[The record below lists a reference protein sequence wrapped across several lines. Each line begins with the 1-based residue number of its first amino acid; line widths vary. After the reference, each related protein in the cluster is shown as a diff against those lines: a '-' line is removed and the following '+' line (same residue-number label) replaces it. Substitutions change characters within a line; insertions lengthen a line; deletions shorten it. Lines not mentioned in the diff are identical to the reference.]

1 MGRALVLCGLAAC
14 SGNPDPTVDAPDT
27 IGLYMPVGNYFALL
41 PAGTESE
48 RDIRF
53 HTGFST
59 SMFFVPP
66 TPIHGNFDGAGKD
79 TVGFYD
85 PRENRFFIRYDNSP
99 SPIGDLDFHF
109 GNVAISALS
118 PFNPVGLAGDWS
130 GGGGG
135 DTVGYYDPSTSTFHL
150 SSANAADATDT
161 AVQFGAPET
170 FMPVTG
176 DWTGAGRDTIGLYNP
191 ATGEV
196 RLRTTN
202 TAGEPDLA
210 FTLEP
215 VGKMFPVAGDW
226 DGDGIDTISLFDHQ
240 NNVLYIHDTNAAG
253 PADATVQLERTTWTW
268 APIAGN
274 WKPTSAPPASNGF
287 AWPTATPESQGLDPV
302 KVEAAYTAASQLP
315 FSESIVIIRHGN
327 LVREGYFHGNRPAIA
342 HKIASSTKSVLSSLF
357 GIAFG
362 DGKLTTIAT
371 PISQLLPARYYPN
384 LLDANEAITLGAIM
398 TMSSGLN
405 GEGDI
410 PPAEWDR
417 LVSKSGDML
426 ADMMARAP
434 SYPMGTFAYNSIN
447 TQIGEHILSEMV
459 GPVAT
464 FAQERL
470 AKPLGIEL
478 VFWEHEGGNP
488 DHIYGAGELAMKPR
502 DMARFGQLYL
512 NRGLIDGHQIV
523 PANWVDGSTAALVTP
538 NLRFGQ
544 RYGLWWWHLAASG
557 PTADMYAAI
566 GTGGQ
571 YIIVIPSA
579 DAVVVLTN
587 KSEVQGAEAE
597 AQYDAI
603 DRLLVNQIIPIFY

>member
-1 MGRALVLCGLAAC
+1 MVGRAFALCALAAC
-14 SGNPDPTVDAPDT
+14 SGNPTAPQARAPDT
-27 IGLYMPVGNYFALL
+27 IGLYSPVGNYFALL
-41 PAGTESE
+41 PAGTESD
-48 RDIRF
+48 RDLRF
-53 HTGFST
+53 QTGFST
-59 SMFFVPP
+59 SMFFVLP

-85 PRENRFFIRYDNSP
+85 PRENRFFLRFDNSA
-99 SPIGDLDFHF
+99 SPTGDLDFRF
-109 GNVAISALS
+109 GDVAISSLS

-130 GGGGG
+130 GSGR
-135 DTVGYYDPSTSTFHL
+135 DTVGFYDPATSTFHL
-150 SSANAADATDT
+150 SSANAAGAIDT
-161 AVQFGAPET
+161 AVQFGTAERFVP
-170 FMPVTG
+170 MTG
-176 DWTGAGRDTIGLYNP
+176 DWTGSGRDTIGLYDP
-191 ATGEV
+191 GTGEV

-202 TAGEPDLA
+202 TPGDPDVVFAIDAG
-210 FTLEP
+210 
-215 VGKMFPVAGDW
+215 MFPVAGDW
-226 DGDGIDTISLFDHQ
+226 DGDGIDTIGLLDHA
-240 NNVLYIHDTNAAG
+240 NNVLHIRNTNAAG
-253 PADATVQLERTTWTW
+253 PADEVLKLERTTWTW
-268 APIAGN
+268 LPIAGN
-274 WKPTSAPPASNGF
+274 WRPSSAPPVSNGF
-287 AWPTATPESQGLDPV
+287 DWPTATPESQGLDPA
-302 KVEAAYTAASQLP
+302 KVEAAYAAASALP
-315 FSESIVIIRHGN
+315 FTESIVIIRHGY
-327 LVREGYFHGNRPAIA
+327 LVREGYFHGNRPAMA
-342 HKIASSTKSVLSSLF
+342 HQIASSTKSVLSSLF

-362 DGKLTTIAT
+362 DGKFTTIAT
-371 PISQLLPARYYPN
+371 PISQLLPAQYYPN
-384 LLDANEAITLGAIM
+384 QLDANHTITLGAIM

-405 GEGDI
+405 GEGEI
-410 PPAEWDR
+410 PHADWDHI
-417 LVSKSGDML
+417 VSKSDNML
-426 ADMMARAP
+426 AEMMARPP

-447 TQIGEHILSEMV
+447 PQIGEHILNQMV

-464 FAQERL
+464 FAEERL

-478 VFWEHEGGNP
+478 VWWPHEGGNP

-557 PTADMYAAI
+557 PTSDMYAAI

-597 AQYDAI
+597 SQYDAI